1 MAKDSGVQGNIIIV
15 GAGITGLAAAEW
27 LRRDG
32 WRTTLIDPVLPG
44 SSEQASFGNAGL
56 LARASVMPVA
66 SPSLVRKAPAMLLDP
81 GSPLY
86 LRWSYLPRLLPWLI
100 PFYRNLSPDR
110 IAPISKALSQ
120 ITFDTNEQH
129 LALAKGTPAERH
141 ICSGDFVT
149 LFRNREEYESDTL
162 SIETRK
168 RYGLVPSTLTRE
180 ELLQRD
186 PNLGPQYG
194 FGTVFEDYKWLSS
207 PGEYVSDLFEAYLGE
222 GGSFRQGRV
231 LDMTPGSR
239 PSVTLEG
246 GEVLSADKIVLTAG
260 VWSSPLAKKLGV
272 KMRLVAERGYHVV
285 LKNPAFTAPQP
296 YMVTDAKVVM
306 TPMQD
311 ALRIAGVVEFASI
324 DATPAKA
331 PVNLISK
338 AIARVYPGLEIDETE
353 SWMGRRPTTPDSLPV
368 LGEASGA
375 PNILHAYGGQH
386 IGLTIGPKLGR
397 MVAALASGR
406 KPNIDLS
413 DYSVDRF

>member
-1 MAKDSGVQGNIIIV
+1 MQGSIIIV

-32 WRTTLIDPVLPG
+32 WTTTLIDPVHPG
-44 SSEQASFGNAGL
+44 SPEQTSYGNAGL
-56 LARASVMPVA
+56 LARASIMPVA
-66 SPSLVRKAPAMLLDP
+66 SASLVRKAPAMLLDP
-81 GSPLY
+81 ESPLY

-110 IAPISKALSQ
+110 VAPISQALSQ

-129 LALAKGTPAERH
+129 LALARGTPAERH
-141 ICSGDFVT
+141 ICSGSLVT
-149 LFRNREEYESDTL
+149 LFQNRDEYESDTL
-162 SIETRK
+162 TIETRK
-168 RYGLVPSTLTRE
+168 RYGLVPATLTRE
-180 ELLQRD
+180 ELMERD

-194 FGTVFEDYKWLSS
+194 FGTVFDDYKWLSS
-207 PGEYVSDLFEAYLGE
+207 PADYMADLFGFHLSE

-231 LDMTPGSR
+231 SDMTPGSR

-246 GEVLSADKIVLTAG
+246 GEILTADKIVLTAG
-260 VWSSPLAKKLGV
+260 VWSGPLAKKLGIR
-272 KMRLVAERGYHVV
+272 MRLVAERGYHVV

-296 YMVTDAKVVM
+296 YMVTDAKIVL

-311 ALRIAGVVEFASI
+311 ALRGAGVVEFASI
-324 DATPAKA
+324 DAPPAKA
-331 PVNLISK
+331 PVDLITA
-338 AIARVYPGLEIDETE
+338 AIKRVYPDLEIGETE

-368 LGEASGA
+368 VGEASGA

-397 MVAALASGR
+397 IVADLAAGR
-406 KPNIDLS
+406 RPNMDLS
-413 DYSVDRF
+413 GYSVDRF